1 MHCII
6 NYKIMATQEGIEEQR
21 IKSTIQPVLQK
32 LTSTI
37 AKAKPENV
45 VSC

>member
-1 MHCII
+1 
-6 NYKIMATQEGIEEQR
+6 MATQEGIEEQR
-21 IKSTIQPVLQK
+21 IKSLIQPVLQK

-45 VSC
+45 VSTNIYIIITP